1 MRKSTRFPAAVHI
14 MTMLAAQPDQY
25 MSSEIIA
32 SSMDTN
38 RVVVRRLLALLAE
51 FGLVSSQAGISG
63 GAKLEKKPKEITL
76 LEIYQAVE
84 RESLFR
90 LHSPHPK
97 CPVGACVTKDLTKVL
112 DDAESAMERELAT
125 KTLADVSRRGVRE
138 MKAHLA
144 AQSG

>member
-14 MTMLAAQPDQY
+14 MTMLAAQPEEY

-38 RVVVRRLLALLAE
+38 RVVVRRLLGRLADA
-51 FGLVSSQAGISG
+51 GLVSSQAGVFG
-63 GAKLEKKPKEITL
+63 GAKLEQKPSQITL
-76 LEIYQAVE
+76 LDIYRAVE
-84 RESLFR
+84 PDSLFR

-97 CPVGACVTKDLTKVL
+97 CPVGACVTADLQKVL
-112 DDAESAMERELAT
+112 DDAERAMQQKLAT
-125 KTLADVSRRGVRE
+125 KTLANVSKRGVQE

-144 AQSG
+144 ATEK